1 MEHYRLSV
9 QDHNHVSRLW
19 DQTHPVELAGVYVL
33 ITVFD
38 DQTNNSRH
46 LGIVSEAMTLGLHML
61 RSCPFQSSALLISLA
76 LHKIKLRFPR

>member
-1 MEHYRLSV
+1 MYLGYGAKHTQL
-9 QDHNHVSRLW
+9 NW
-19 DQTHPVELAGVYVL
+19 LACTFL